1 MPVKIHG
8 KDYKTVAERVK
19 EIHEKHSGDISIL
32 TEIISI
38 NEEKVL
44 IKAKIEIGEQL
55 FTGHAMEVFGS
66 TMINKTSA
74 LENAETSA
82 IGRALASAGY
92 GGTEFASADEVAN
105 AIAQQS
111 TTEEDDDGVF
121 EYTDKMRDRK
131 VGFGKYK
138 DLSWKDVP
146 NGYLKWIVDNSD
158 NEKWRTI
165 ASAEIISR
173 AGDNVQ
179 QKNGSDDT
187 KEEKAKPTKEDAD
200 RRDTINTMMTA
211 LINSV
216 GMDEYKKF
224 ATPRIGDRKPA
235 EVELEQYEKLYKEFS
250 THVDNL
256 YEKTSEAKVD
266 AEPPVEDSS
275 SSAFEKT
282 LNEDLPF

>member
-44 IKAKIEIGEQL
+44 IKAKIEIDEQL

-111 TTEEDDDGVF
+111 TTDEDDDGVF
-121 EYTDKMRDRK
+121 EYTENMRDRK

-138 DLSWKDVP
+138 DSSWKDVP

-173 AGDNVQ
+173 AGDSVQ

-200 RRDTINTMMTA
+200 RRDTINTMMTE

-216 GMDEYKKF
+216 GMDEYKTF

-235 EVELEQYEKLYKEFS
+235 EVELEQYEKLYQEFS